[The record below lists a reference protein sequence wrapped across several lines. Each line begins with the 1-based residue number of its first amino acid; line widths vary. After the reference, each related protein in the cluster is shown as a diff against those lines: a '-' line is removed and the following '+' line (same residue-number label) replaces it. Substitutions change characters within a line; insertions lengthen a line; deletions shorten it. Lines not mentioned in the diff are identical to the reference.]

1 MVVASSDDPYCTPER
16 AEAFARAW
24 GSQLIHAGPCGHINV
39 DAGFGPWPE
48 GERLLAGLIGEPI
61 SRVFRA

>member
-1 MVVASSDDPYCTPER
+1 MYPLRSRGGLVTI
-16 AEAFARAW
+16 
-24 GSQLIHAGPCGHINV
+24 QAGPCGHINV

-48 GERLLAGLIGEPI
+48 GERLLAALIGEPV